1 MSKARRDSSWPG
13 WQSHCPRWVRS
24 EHPSWRSLGRRAL
37 EPHGL
42 RERSAGIP
50 GALKDPPRAGAS
62 VVSEKGPTEEG
73 HRRRPQRPCFLS
85 HPQCRG
91 LRTKEVTHWEDLG
104 AGPRGRVQAPQAAS
118 LKWLGRWSWV
128 WRLYVIAKPCEEPR
142 ELGGGGSWPQYYTPS
157 SAPAYPEPPNT
168 PPPSPLRAPP
178 PPRHTTTRAILQGLN
193 LEGAPVL
200 ALPRNRQGLG
210 ITPKELSERRGRQ

>member
-1 MSKARRDSSWPG
+1 M
-13 WQSHCPRWVRS
+13 
-24 EHPSWRSLGRRAL
+24 EL
-37 EPHGL
+37 HGL
-42 RERSAGIP
+42 RERSAGTP

-62 VVSEKGPTEEG
+62 VVLEKGPTKEG

-104 AGPRGRVQAPQAAS
+104 AGLRGRVETSQAAS

-128 WRLYVIAKPCEEPR
+128 WRLYVIAKLCEEPR
-142 ELGGGGSWPQYYTPS
+142 ELGEGSWPQYYTPS

-168 PPPSPLRAPP
+168 TPPSPLRPSTPHPP
-178 PPRHTTTRAILQGLN
+178 THHHTRHPTGL
-193 LEGAPVL
+193 EP
-200 ALPRNRQGLG
+200 
-210 ITPKELSERRGRQ
+210 